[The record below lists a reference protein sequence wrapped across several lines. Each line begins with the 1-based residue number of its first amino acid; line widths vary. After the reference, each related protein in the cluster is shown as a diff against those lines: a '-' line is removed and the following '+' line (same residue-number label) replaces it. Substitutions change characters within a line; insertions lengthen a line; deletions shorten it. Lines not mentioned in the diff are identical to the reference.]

1 MSIQQGSAGGVPVL
15 ILKEGTAQTKGRDAQ
30 KNNITAAKLIA
41 EVVRSSLGPRG
52 MDKMLVDTLGDVT
65 ITNDGATI
73 LKEIDVQ
80 HPAAKM
86 MVEISKAT
94 DNEVGDGTTS
104 TVVLAGSL
112 LSKAEELIAKDVHP
126 TVIVDGYRMASEK
139 AIEILKKASTKVDAA
154 DRQILG
160 KIARTS
166 MASKLVSVN
175 AEPLSKIVVDAVIA
189 IAEKASDN
197 SNNLKVDVDSI
208 KVEKKAGGSIE
219 DTKLIQGIVLDKEV
233 VHGAMPKRIEDAK
246 IALLNAALEI
256 EKTEMSA
263 EIRISEPQQMQMFL
277 EEENRMLKSMVDKI
291 SASGANVLLCQKGID
306 DLAQHY
312 LAKEGILT
320 VRRVKESDMNNLA
333 KATEG
338 RVLSNIDE
346 LSEAD
351 LGYAKLVEERR
362 VETDKWVFVEGCKNP
377 KAVSILVR
385 GGSQRVVDEAERS
398 IHDAI
403 MTVKDVV
410 EYPYIIVGAGAP
422 EVYISQKVR
431 EWSASLS
438 GRSQLAVERFADS
451 VEDIAIA
458 LAENAGM
465 DPLDTQ
471 TQLRAKAALAKPRY
485 GVDVFNGKVT
495 DMAAKDIYEPLKVK
509 EQVIS
514 AATEVS
520 CMILRI
526 DDVIAASKSKE
537 SAPPPGGGM
546 GGMGGPNPYMD
557 M

>member
-1 MSIQQGSAGGVPVL
+1 MPIVL
-15 ILKEGTAQTKGRDAQ
+15 LREGTTETKGNQAQ
-30 KNNITAAKLIA
+30 RNNITAAKTIA
-41 EVVRSSLGPRG
+41 EIVRTSLGPRG
-52 MDKMLVDTLGDVT
+52 MDKMLVNNLGDVT

-73 LKEIDVQ
+73 LKEMDIQ

-112 LSKAEELIAKDVHP
+112 LSKAEELISKGVHS

-139 AIEILKKASTKVDAA
+139 AIEILKNASTKVDPA
-154 DRQILG
+154 DRQMLG

-175 AEPLSKIVVDAVIA
+175 SEPLSKIVVDAVIA
-189 IAEKASDN
+189 VAEKADGHY
-197 SNNLKVDVDSI
+197 KVDIDNI
-208 KVEKKAGGSIE
+208 KIEKKAGGSIE

-233 VHGAMPKRIEDAK
+233 VHGAMPKRIEEAK

-256 EKTEMSA
+256 EKPEMSA
-263 EIRISEPQQMQMFL
+263 EIRISEPQQMHMFL
-277 EEENRMLKSMVDKI
+277 EEENRMLKSMADKI

-312 LAKEGILT
+312 LAKEGILA

-333 KATEG
+333 KATGG

-346 LSEAD
+346 LSADD
-351 LGYAKLVEERR
+351 LGYAKLVEERK

-377 KAVSILVR
+377 KALSILIR

-398 IHDAI
+398 VHDAI
-403 MTVKDVV
+403 MAVKDVV
-410 EYPYIIVGAGAP
+410 EYPYVTVGAGAP

-451 VEDIAIA
+451 VEEIAIA

-471 TQLRAKAALAKPRY
+471 TQLRAKAALAKPKY
-485 GVDVFNGKVT
+485 GVDVINGKVT
-495 DMAAKDIYEPLKVK
+495 DMAAKDVYEPLKVK
-509 EQVIS
+509 EQIIS
-514 AATEVS
+514 SATEVS
-520 CMILRI
+520 SMILRI
-526 DDVIAASKSKE
+526 DDVISVSKSGQ
-537 SAPPPGGGM
+537 SGPPPGG
-546 GGMGGPNPYMD
+546 GGMGGPNPYMG

>member
-1 MSIQQGSAGGVPVL
+1 MPIFL
-15 ILKEGTAQTKGRDAQ
+15 LKEGATETKGNQAQ
-30 KNNITAAKLIA
+30 RNNITAAKTIA
-41 EVVRSSLGPRG
+41 EIVRSSLGPRG
-52 MDKMLVDTLGDVT
+52 MDKMLVNNLGDVT

-86 MVEISKAT
+86 MVEISKST

-139 AIEILKKASTKVDAA
+139 AIEILKNASTKVDPS
-154 DRQILG
+154 DRQTLG

-166 MASKLVSVN
+166 MASKLVSAN
-175 AEPLSKIVVDAVIA
+175 SEPLSKIAVDAVIA
-189 IAEKASDN
+189 IAERARDN
-197 SNNLKVDVDSI
+197 KSLKVDVDNI

-219 DTKLIQGIVLDKEV
+219 DTKLIEGIVLDKEV

-263 EIRISEPQQMQMFL
+263 EIRISDPHQMQMFL

-291 SASGANVLLCQKGID
+291 TASGANVLLCQKGID

-312 LAKEGILT
+312 LAKEGILA

-333 KATEG
+333 KAIEG
-338 RVLSNIDE
+338 RVLSNLDE
-346 LSEAD
+346 LSASD
-351 LGYAKLVEERR
+351 LGYAKLVEERK

-398 IHDAI
+398 VHDAI
-403 MTVKDVV
+403 MAVKDVV
-410 EYPYIIVGAGAP
+410 EYPYIVVGAGAP

-431 EWSASLS
+431 EWSASLT

-451 VEDIAIA
+451 VEEIAIA

-471 TQLRAKAALAKPRY
+471 TQLRAKASVAKPKY
-485 GVDVFNGKVT
+485 GVDVINGKVA
-495 DMAAKDIYEPLKVK
+495 DMAAKDVYEPLKVK
-509 EQVIS
+509 EQVIN
-514 AATEVS
+514 AATEAS
-520 CMILRI
+520 SMILRI

-537 SAPPPGGGM
+537 SAAPPGGGM
-546 GGMGGPNPYMD
+546 GGMGGMD

>member
-1 MSIQQGSAGGVPVL
+1 MSIQQQQQPMPIFL
-15 ILKEGTAQTKGRDAQ
+15 LKEGTNETKGNQAQ
-30 KNNITAAKLIA
+30 RNNITAAKAIA
-41 EVVRSSLGPRG
+41 EIVRTSLGPRG
-52 MDKMLVDTLGDVT
+52 MDKMLVNNLGDVT

-112 LSKAEELIAKDVHP
+112 LSKAEELIAKGVHP
-126 TVIVDGYRMASEK
+126 TVIVDGYTMASEK
-139 AIEILKKASTKVDAA
+139 AMEILKNASTKVDPT

-175 AEPLSKIVVDAVIA
+175 SEPLSRIVVDAAVTVS
-189 IAEKASDN
+189 ERASDN
-197 SNNLKVDVDSI
+197 KLKVDVDNI

-233 VHGAMPKRIEDAK
+233 VHGTMPKRIEEAK

-263 EIRISEPQQMQMFL
+263 EIRISDPQQMHMFL
-277 EEENRMLKSMVDKI
+277 EEENRMLKSMADKI

-312 LAKEGILT
+312 LAKEGILA

-333 KATEG
+333 KATDG

-346 LSEAD
+346 LSADD
-351 LGYAKLVEERR
+351 LGYAKLVEERK

-377 KAVSILVR
+377 KAVSILIR

-398 IHDAI
+398 VHDAV
-403 MTVKDVV
+403 MAVKDVV
-410 EYPYIIVGAGAP
+410 EYPYISVGAGAP
-422 EVYISQKVR
+422 EVYISQKIR
-431 EWSASLS
+431 EWSSSLT

-451 VEDIAIA
+451 VEEIAIA

-471 TQLRAKAALAKPRY
+471 TQLRAKAALAKPKY
-485 GVDVFNGKVT
+485 GVDVINGKVT
-495 DMAAKDIYEPLKVK
+495 DMAAKDIFEPLKVK

-514 AATEVS
+514 AATEAS

-526 DDVIAASKSKE
+526 DDVIAASKS
-537 SAPPPGGGM
+537 AGGGGPPGPPGGGM
-546 GGMGGPNPYMD
+546 GGMGGMD

>member
-1 MSIQQGSAGGVPVL
+1 MSIQQQQQPMPIFL
-15 ILKEGTAQTKGRDAQ
+15 LKEGTNETKGNQAQ
-30 KNNITAAKLIA
+30 RNNITAAKAIA
-41 EVVRSSLGPRG
+41 EIVRTSLGPRG
-52 MDKMLVDTLGDVT
+52 MDKMLVNNLGDVT

-112 LSKAEELIAKDVHP
+112 LSKAEELIAKGVHP
-126 TVIVDGYRMASEK
+126 TVIVDGYTMASEK
-139 AIEILKKASTKVDAA
+139 AIEILKNASTKVDPT

-175 AEPLSKIVVDAVIA
+175 SEPLSKIVVDAA
-189 IAEKASDN
+189 IAVSEKARD
-197 SNNLKVDVDSI
+197 NNLKVDVDNI

-233 VHGAMPKRIEDAK
+233 VHGAMPKRIEEAK

-263 EIRISEPQQMQMFL
+263 EIRISDPQQMHMFL
-277 EEENRMLKSMVDKI
+277 EEENRMLKSMADKI

-312 LAKEGILT
+312 LAKEGILA

-333 KATEG
+333 KATDG

-346 LSEAD
+346 LSADD
-351 LGYAKLVEERR
+351 LGYAKLVEERK

-377 KAVSILVR
+377 KAVSVLIR

-398 IHDAI
+398 VHDAV
-403 MTVKDVV
+403 MAVKDVV
-410 EYPYIIVGAGAP
+410 EYPYITVGAGAP
-422 EVYISQKVR
+422 EVYISQKIR
-431 EWSASLS
+431 EWSSSLT

-451 VEDIAIA
+451 VEEIAIA

-471 TQLRAKAALAKPRY
+471 TQLRAKAAQAKPRY
-485 GVDVFNGKVT
+485 GVDVINGKVT

-514 AATEVS
+514 AATEAS

-526 DDVIAASKSKE
+526 DDVIAASKS
-537 SAPPPGGGM
+537 AGGGGPPGPPGGGM
-546 GGMGGPNPYMD
+546 GGMGGMD